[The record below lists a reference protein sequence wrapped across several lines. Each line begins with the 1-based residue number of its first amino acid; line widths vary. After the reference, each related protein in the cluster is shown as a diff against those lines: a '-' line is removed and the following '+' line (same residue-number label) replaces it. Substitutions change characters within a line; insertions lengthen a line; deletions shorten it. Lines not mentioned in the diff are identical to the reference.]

1 MTLDLRVTFNSITTN
16 TNFYMN
22 TKAKMI
28 VDKMMEKDLFS
39 QWLGIERL
47 EEREGYSQLRMII
60 RPEMCNG
67 FGIAHG
73 GISFAFADSAL
84 AFASNSRGRHALSIE
99 TSISH
104 IKSVRPGDTI
114 IATAVEKNISNSI
127 GLYEVSVS
135 KESGELVA
143 LFKGTVFRK
152 EALWDV

>member
-1 MTLDLRVTFNSITTN
+1 MDDK
-16 TNFYMN
+16 
-22 TKAKMI
+22 TKKI

-47 EEREGYSQLRMII
+47 EEREGHCSLKMKI

-67 FGIAHG
+67 FEIAHG

-84 AFASNSRGRHALSIE
+84 AFASNSHGRHAVSIE

-104 IKSVRPGDTI
+104 IRSIRAGDTI
-114 IATAVEKNISNSI
+114 IATAQEKSLSNSI
-127 GLYEVSVS
+127 GIYEVSIN
-135 KESGELVA
+135 KENGDLVA

-152 EALWDV
+152 ETLWEGL